1 MSNRRVSWYLNQ
13 IDYLLIINKKYRLIH
28 LHSFE
33 QPNNLLGTTTSNNTS
48 KIVGKSEE
56 GEYDKSWNDRAR
68 NLQRMKDTAKSCK
81 GERSCIKPVVHEHFR
96 KKGFEQKKISE
107 SIGVERLID
116 RFASTAKNNS
126 KPTEKP
132 DPALNVPNLSQT
144 AISNTDLTLVAKKS
158 TTTDITE

>member
-1 MSNRRVSWYLNQ
+1 MIIYQEVKKVQ
-13 IDYLLIINKKYRLIH
+13 ISEALIH

-33 QPNNLLGTTTSNNTS
+33 QSNILLGTTRSNQTSN
-48 KIVGKSEE
+48 IVENE
-56 GEYDKSWNDRAR
+56 NVHTTMEF
-68 NLQRMKDTAKSCK
+68 QHVKDTAESCK

-96 KKGFEQKKISE
+96 KKGFEQKRISE
-107 SIGVERLID
+107 SKGVEKLID
-116 RFASTAKNNS
+116 SLASTAKNNS
-126 KPTEKP
+126 RPTEKP